1 MGVMKSHAEIQRAY
15 RSRLKQQNPELLRM
29 HDREKWRRQC
39 LKRRSQRTLHNNTES
54 GSTQSHNAALKH
66 RDIRYYDNGNI
77 SRHVVSEL
85 YPVDVNENNDITDL
99 NVERSV
105 KYPIYDLLRWIENV
119 EVDDNVKYRFL
130 KYMYSEKGTSIE
142 SSLNYNDGR
151 AGANA
156 SFAQP
161 NTVTSQRERNSTH
174 DLQEWRSNVWTPGQV
189 QPHCTNHESITKPIP
204 IGSSSS
210 TSGVYDKLLH
220 KRKRYENVGR
230 SIIPIRRKSGN
241 KRRYKSSKKIT
252 KNTPKN
258 TYRKTTKQTTAKR
271 NMTVKGRKHVKW
283 DPISFDN
290 ADRDD
295 DDDGDVDENGM

>member
-66 RDIRYYDNGNI
+66 RDIHCYDNGNI

-174 DLQEWRSNVWTPGQV
+174 DLQEWRSNVWTPDQV
-189 QPHCTNHESITKPIP
+189 QHHCTNHESITKPIP
-204 IGSSSS
+204 IGSSS

-220 KRKRYENVGR
+220 KRKRSENVGR

-241 KRRYKSSKKIT
+241 KRRYKSSNKIT

-271 NMTVKGRKHVKW
+271 NMTAKGRKHVKW

>member
-54 GSTQSHNAALKH
+54 GSTQSHNAALKY
-66 RDIRYYDNGNI
+66 RDIRYYVNENI
-77 SRHVVSEL
+77 SRHVASEL
-85 YPVDVNENNDITDL
+85 CPFDVNENNDITDL
-99 NVERSV
+99 NVEHSV

-174 DLQEWRSNVWTPGQV
+174 DLQEWRSNVWTPDQV
-189 QPHCTNHESITKPIP
+189 QHHCTNHESITKPIP
-204 IGSSSS
+204 IGSSS

-220 KRKRYENVGR
+220 KRKRSENVGR
-230 SIIPIRRKSGN
+230 PIIPIRRKSGN

-271 NMTVKGRKHVKW
+271 NMTAKGRKHVKW